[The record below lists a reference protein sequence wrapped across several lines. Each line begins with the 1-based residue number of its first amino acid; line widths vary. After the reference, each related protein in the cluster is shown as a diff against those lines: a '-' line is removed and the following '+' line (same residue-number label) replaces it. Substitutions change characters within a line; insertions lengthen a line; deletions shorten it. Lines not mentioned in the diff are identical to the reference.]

1 MFPRGRKLLRTP
13 QLVPAEKPSEVVA
26 KFEFSDKESV
36 AKFASDYHT
45 VNTTPEFSNGKLC
58 GNATCYDPQIW
69 FDVDFDASEID
80 AITVK
85 MRAAE
90 ETQDVSMLTE
100 NPTGWRLY
108 FGTEEN
114 PELSQDNSFAPTLS
128 LDTVFVSSNCAW
140 KGRVKT
146 LRIDPIPSK
155 GVYEIESITFFK
167 KSKKDI
173 ETYLNGTL
181 YNSHYPSKEEDGEI
195 YVSFEP
201 FKDFHRFLNLYYEW
215 DDDTRTLMTEF
226 DGNKYYWTENSN
238 VVKCNEGDILL
249 KKPLEFYDGLPYMP
263 MSVLSEITGC
273 KYNLD
278 GLRLDIKTV

>member
-1 MFPRGRKLLRTP
+1 
-13 QLVPAEKPSEVVA
+13 
-26 KFEFSDKESV
+26 
-36 AKFASDYHT
+36 
-45 VNTTPEFSNGKLC
+45 
-58 GNATCYDPQIW
+58 
-69 FDVDFDASEID
+69 
-80 AITVK
+80 
-85 MRAAE
+85 
-90 ETQDVSMLTE
+90 MLTE

-140 KGRVKT
+140 KRRVKT

-201 FKDFHRFLNLYYEW
+201 FKDFDRFLNLYYEW

-238 VVKCNEGDILL
+238 IVTIQVNSTHAIAIAIHDSLQISRIGFSRFQRCSLWIYIHG
-249 KKPLEFYDGLPYMP
+249 
-263 MSVLSEITGC
+263 
-273 KYNLD
+273 
-278 GLRLDIKTV
+278 KTCCTRV